1 MAPTNVEIARLL
13 RELTALLALEDGS
26 PQSFRVRAY
35 DRGTQAVAE
44 LGGEVAAMTQAEL
57 VAVNGIGKGIA
68 TKIREYVDT
77 GAIAK
82 LDELRERFPPAFVEL
97 TRIPGL
103 GPKTLA
109 LVREQLGVENV
120 EDLERAVAQ
129 QQLRELPGLG
139 AKTEEKV
146 AKAIE
151 RLGMS
156 GKERRTPV
164 GVAMSVAREI
174 MGELEQVPGVERVQ
188 YCGSLRRFRDTVA
201 DVDIVVAADDAEP
214 VMARFVGLSLAHE
227 VIAHGDTKSALLTR
241 DGLQV
246 DLRVVEPGQF
256 GAAVM
261 YFTGSKAHN
270 IRLRQLAIDRGWTL
284 NEYSLSD
291 VETEELIAAATEE
304 EIYSALGLAYVPPPL
319 REDLGEIQAAV
330 KGELPDL
337 VTVAD
342 IKGDLHVHT
351 TLSGDG
357 RSTLDKMAAAAAGR
371 GLDYI
376 AITDHGEDLAINGA
390 SRDQLLRQRRR
401 LAKVEDQA
409 GIRLL
414 HGCELN
420 IGRDGSVDYDPE
432 FLAGFDWT
440 VASVHSR
447 FDLDPGEQTA
457 RLVAAIRNPNVS
469 AIGHLSGRKIGHR
482 PGIEFDV
489 DTVLA
494 AAAEAGTAIEING
507 AIDRLDATAAV
518 IRHGVDRGVVF
529 TISTDSHHVDE
540 YRRLQWGV
548 LNAQRGWATKDS
560 VASTWPVER
569 LIEWVAAGRTMP

>member
-1 MAPTNVEIARLL
+1 MAVTNAEIARVL
-13 RELTALLALEDGS
+13 RELTVLLQLEDGS

-44 LGGEVAAMTQAEL
+44 LGADAAAMTQAEL

-68 TKIREYVDT
+68 AKIHEYVDT
-77 GAIAK
+77 GTIAK
-82 LDELRERFPPAFVEL
+82 LDELRARFPPAFVEM

-109 LVREQLGVENV
+109 LVRSELGVESV
-120 EDLERAVAQ
+120 EDLKRAVSR
-129 QQLRELPGLG
+129 QQLRDLPGLG

-151 RLGMS
+151 RLGMT

-164 GVAMSVAREI
+164 GVALAVAREI
-174 MGELEQVPGVERVQ
+174 TAELETVPGVAAVQ

-201 DVDIVVAADDAEP
+201 DVDIVVASDEPEP

-246 DLRVVEPGQF
+246 DLRVVAPGEF
-256 GAAVM
+256 GAAVL

-270 IRLRQLAIDRGWTL
+270 IRLRQRALERGWTL
-284 NEYSLSD
+284 NEYALSD
-291 VETEELIAAATEE
+291 AETEEVVAAATEE
-304 EIYSALGLAYVPPPL
+304 DIYSALGLDFVPAPL
-319 REDLGEIQAAV
+319 REDAGEIQAAGA
-330 KGELPDL
+330 GELPEL

-357 RSTLDKMAAAAAGR
+357 RSTLDKMAAAAAAR
-371 GLDYI
+371 GLEYV

-401 LAKVEDQA
+401 LAKVAERA
-409 GIRLL
+409 GIRLF

-420 IGRDGSVDYDPE
+420 IGRDGGVDYDPE
-432 FLAGFDWT
+432 FLAGFDWC
-440 VASVHSR
+440 VASVHSH
-447 FDLDPGEQTA
+447 FDLEPGEQTA
-457 RLVAAIRNPNVS
+457 RLLAAIRNPAVS
-469 AIGHLSGRKIGHR
+469 GIGHLSGRKIGRR

-489 DTVLA
+489 DAVLTAAVETGTV
-494 AAAEAGTAIEING
+494 IEING
-507 AIDRLDATAAV
+507 AIDRLDATSAV
-518 IRHGVDRGVVF
+518 IRRGTELGVVF
-529 TISTDSHHVDE
+529 AISTDSHHVDE
-540 YRRLQWGV
+540 FRRVQWGV
-548 LNAQRGWATKDS
+548 LNAQRGWVSRDQVAT
-560 VASTWPVER
+560 AWPADR
-569 LIEWVAAGRTMP
+569 LLEWVTGARRRS